1 MSGHGQREARLR
13 ADAIAWR
20 DRVSRDITSAAGT
33 AVMSHCKASVDSV
46 VELADRIAG
55 LIAAGEAMIEMP
67 PGRPARAA
75 VAFLIRRSFIA
86 RIGDDLRPI
95 RNGELI

>member
-20 DRVSRDITSAAGT
+20 DRVIRDMIGVAGT
-33 AVMSHCKASVDSV
+33 AAMNQCQTSTDTVAALVH
-46 VELADRIAG
+46 RIAG
-55 LIAAGEAMIEMP
+55 LIAAGETMIEV
-67 PGRPARAA
+67 PGGEARAA
-75 VAFLIRRSFIA
+75 VAFLIARGFVA

-95 RNGELI
+95 RDSELI